1 MFKFGPSCMLWRP
14 YMLVLKSMPVAS
26 VTTITSDYTL
36 ICNIPNYAVLEA
48 VEDTPAKYATI
59 LARLLDRH

>member
-1 MFKFGPSCMLWRP
+1 
-14 YMLVLKSMPVAS
+14 MLVLKSMPVAS